1 MIGFLIFIHTLTSVL
16 LVGLILM
23 QSSQGSG
30 LSGTFG
36 GNAASSVL
44 GGQNAGNVLS
54 KITTWLASLFII
66 LAVVIS
72 VLSGPSNS
80 STSSIVKE
88 AAIERGENVIE
99 TDLQTQDAVLD
110 LDEETE

>member
-16 LVGLILM
+16 LIGLILM

-80 STSSIVKE
+80 STSSLVKE

-110 LDEETE
+110 LDEETD